1 MPSGDVSDMTSIADW
16 LTSSDHKK
24 IGRLFTCT
32 SVVLALASAVLG
44 AIIGFERMSPASF
57 GLVDGGAAVQ
67 LVEALRYGLV
77 FGVLAPIFVGLGILI
92 VPLQVG
98 ARSIAFPRL
107 AQFGFW
113 AWFLGT
119 VLVIVSLVANG
130 GPGGG
135 ESDMV
140 DLYLMAAPLAVA
152 GLIAAALAVVS
163 TVLTARAPGMT
174 LDRVPPFTW
183 SVLVGGSA
191 MVLSLPVMI
200 GTAIY
205 LYVDHTHARV
215 AFGGNKAVMDHLGF
229 AFSQPQTFVFAVMA
243 LGVFAEV
250 APIAARTRQPVRG
263 AVLAG
268 LALVSTGALG
278 AVTQSQHTLD
288 WNGGFGDKIQS
299 ALPWLFFNGLPLL
312 GGLVVLASVALVF
325 KSALP
330 KVTAPLLLSL
340 VGALMVVL
348 ALVGNMVGTIEPLG
362 VAGTAYDEGT
372 LVLVAFGGLLA
383 ALAGIVHWAP
393 KFAGRTFDDVKASGL
408 AVLGL
413 LGTLAAAVPLWVLGL
428 SDQPAAVLG
437 GFTSSGSD
445 DTLNLVAGVGMA
457 LVALV
462 VAATAGLMLA
472 ASRTA
477 ADDPWDAQTLEWS
490 VPSPAPVDNFETLA
504 TVGSPEPLLDVKPQE
519 VSA

>member
-1 MPSGDVSDMTSIADW
+1 MTSIADW

-24 IGRLFTCT
+24 IGRLFTYA
-32 SVVLALASAVLG
+32 SLMLALASAVTG
-44 AIIGFERMSPASF
+44 AIVGFERMSPASF
-57 GLVDGGAAVQ
+57 DLVDSGAAVQ
-67 LVEALRYGLV
+67 IFESLRYGLV
-77 FGVLAPIFVGLGILI
+77 FGVLAPIFVGLAIAV

-119 VLVIVSLVANG
+119 VLVVVSFVANG

-135 ESDMV
+135 ASDMV
-140 DLYLMAAPLAVA
+140 DLYLMAAPLAVV
-152 GLIAAALAVVS
+152 GLLASTLAVIA
-163 TVLTARAPGMT
+163 TVLTARAPGMS

-183 SVLVGGSA
+183 SALVGGA
-191 MVLSLPVMI
+191 GMVLSLPVMI
-200 GTAIY
+200 GTSIY

-215 AFGGNKAVMDHLGF
+215 AFGGNKTVMDHLGF

-250 APIAARTRQPVRG
+250 APVAARVRQPVRG

-268 LALVSTGALG
+268 LGLASTGVLG
-278 AVTQSQHTLD
+278 AVTQSTHTLD
-288 WNGGFGDKIQS
+288 LDGGVADKIQS

-312 GGLVVLASVALVF
+312 GGLVVLATVALAF
-325 KSALP
+325 KSSLP

-340 VGALMVVL
+340 VGTLMIVL
-348 ALVGNMVGTIEPLG
+348 AMAGNMVGTIESLG
-362 VAGTAYDEGT
+362 TAGTTYAEGT
-372 LVLVAFGGLLA
+372 LVLVVFGGLLA
-383 ALAGIVHWAP
+383 ALAGLVHWTP
-393 KFAGRTFDDVKASGL
+393 KVAGRTFDNLKVSGL
-408 AVLGL
+408 ALLGL

-428 SDQPAAVLG
+428 GDQPGGVLA

-462 VAATAGLMLA
+462 VVAIVGLAATA
-472 ASRTA
+472 STEV
-477 ADDPWDAQTLEWS
+477 ADDPWDGQTLEWS
-490 VPSPAPVDNFETLA
+490 IPSPAPADNFESLA

>member
-1 MPSGDVSDMTSIADW
+1 MTTIADW

-32 SVVLALASAVLG
+32 SVVLALVSAVLG

-57 GLVDGGAAVQ
+57 GLVDGDAAVQ

-77 FGVLAPIFVGLGILI
+77 FGVLAPIFVGLAII
-92 VPLQVG
+92 VVPLQVG

-119 VLVIVSLVANG
+119 VLVVVSLVANG

-135 ESDMV
+135 DTDMV

-152 GLIAAALAVVS
+152 GLLAATLAVL
-163 TVLTARAPGMT
+163 TTIFTARAPGMS

-183 SVLVGGSA
+183 SVLVGGAA

-215 AFGGNKAVMDHLGF
+215 AFGGNKSVMDHLGF

-250 APIAARTRQPVRG
+250 APVAARVRQPLRG

-268 LALVSTGALG
+268 LGLASTGVLG
-278 AVTQSQHTLD
+278 AVTQSTHTLE
-288 WNGGFGDKIQS
+288 WSGGVGDKIQS

-312 GGLVVLASVALVF
+312 GGLVVLASVALAF

-330 KVTAPLLLSL
+330 KVTAQLLLSL
-340 VGALMVVL
+340 VGALMVIL
-348 ALVGNMVGTIEPLG
+348 AMAGNFVGTISSVG
-362 VAGTAYDEGT
+362 AAGTTYGEGT
-372 LVLVAFGGLLA
+372 LVLVSFGGLLA
-383 ALAGIVHWAP
+383 AIAGIVHWAP
-393 KFAGRTFDDVKASGL
+393 KFAGRVFDNVKMSGL
-408 AVLGL
+408 ALVGL

-428 SDQPAAVLG
+428 GDQPASVLG
-437 GFTSSGSD
+437 GFSSSGSD
-445 DTLNLVAGVGMA
+445 DTLNVVAGVGMA
-457 LVALV
+457 LIAVV
-462 VAATAGLMLA
+462 VAATAALMLA
-472 ASRTA
+472 ASNKVT
-477 ADDPWDAQTLEWS
+477 DDPWDAQTLEWS
-490 VPSPAPVDNFETLA
+490 VPSPAPADNFEVLA

-519 VSA
+519 VSV

>member
-1 MPSGDVSDMTSIADW
+1 MTSIADW

-32 SVVLALASAVLG
+32 SVVLALVTAILG
-44 AIIGFERMSPASF
+44 AVIGFERTSPASF
-57 GLVDGGAAVQ
+57 DIVDGGAAVQ
-67 LVEALRYGLV
+67 LTAALRYGLV
-77 FGVLAPIFVGLGILI
+77 FGMLAPVFVGLAILI

-119 VLVIVSLVANG
+119 VLVVVSLVANG

-135 ESDMV
+135 QSDMV

-152 GLIAAALAVVS
+152 GLLAATLAV
-163 TVLTARAPGMT
+163 LTTIFTSRAPGMT

-183 SVLVGGSA
+183 SALVGGSA

-215 AFGGNKAVMDHLGF
+215 AFGGNKAVTDHIGF

-250 APIAARTRQPVRG
+250 APVAARVRQPLRG
-263 AVLAG
+263 VVLAG
-268 LALVSTGALG
+268 LALASTGSLG
-278 AVTQSQHTLD
+278 AVTQSTHTLS
-288 WNGGFGDKIQS
+288 WSGGVGDKLQS

-312 GGLVVLASVALVF
+312 GALVVIAGVALAF

-330 KVTAPLLLSL
+330 RPTAPLLFST
-340 VGALMVVL
+340 VGALMVLL
-348 ALVGNMVGTIEPLG
+348 AMAGNFVGTIESLDA
-362 VAGTAYDEGT
+362 AGTVFEEGT
-372 LVLVAFGGLLA
+372 ATLIAFGGLLA
-383 ALAGIVHWAP
+383 AIGGIVHWAP
-393 KFAGRTFDDVKASGL
+393 KFAGRKFDDKKVSGL

-413 LGTLAAAVPLWVLGL
+413 LGVLATAVPLWVVG
-428 SDQPAAVLG
+428 LG
-437 GFTSSGSD
+437 GQKAGELAGFATSGAD

-457 LVALV
+457 LLALV
-462 VAATAGLMLA
+462 VAGTAGLMLA
-472 ASRTA
+472 ASA
-477 ADDPWDAQTLEWS
+477 DVVDDPWDAQTLEWS
-490 VPSPAPVDNFETLA
+490 VPSPAPTDNFETLA
-504 TVGSPEPLLDVKPQE
+504 TVGSPEPLFDVKPQE
-519 VSA
+519 VSV